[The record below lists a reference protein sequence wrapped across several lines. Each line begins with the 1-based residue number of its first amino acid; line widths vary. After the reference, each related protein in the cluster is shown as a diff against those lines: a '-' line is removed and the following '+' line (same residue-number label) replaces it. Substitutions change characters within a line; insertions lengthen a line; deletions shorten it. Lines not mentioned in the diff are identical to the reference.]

1 MRPKNII
8 RKEWLKYNLLFV
20 AEHFLG
26 YPRFK
31 AMLGKR
37 QKRLFYKIENRLGP
51 SSHIGFNPVQEVD
64 PNMSREEFLETC
76 YRPILPRL
84 FKGAAKDWDAIKHWN
99 LDFFEK
105 HYGEVQIT
113 INDNEGL
120 SDEEFEQILFK
131 TYIRQL
137 RSGSR
142 KYLRFSD
149 VVNHNEELKEH
160 IDRKWLDRF
169 QLPFSWGEDMK
180 MFMGAAGTK
189 TNLHV
194 GFSDFLFV
202 QVSGVKKW
210 TLYPPNNRIFL
221 DPRTERTFHYYS
233 RADPK
238 ETDNPD
244 FPLLKYAEKFEVTL
258 QPGDVLWVPSFTW
271 HYVENDTETIGV
283 RCGRS
288 SLVSAFRSSNI
299 LASLIFLATRPN
311 IFSYALTTRTEKK
324 SLVFAKSYKN

>member
-1 MRPKNII
+1 MRPKII
-8 RKEWLKYNLLFV
+8 SQKEWWNYNLLFV

-26 YPRFK
+26 YPRFQHF
-31 AMLGKR
+31 LGNVQR
-37 QKRLFYKIENRLGP
+37 QLFSKIENRLG
-51 SSHIGFNPVQEVD
+51 EVKD
-64 PNMSREEFLETC
+64 YQSNLILEVGANISREEFLETC
-76 YRPILPRL
+76 YRPILPSL
-84 FKGAAKDWDAIKHWN
+84 FKGAAKHWKAIKTWD

-105 HYGEVQIT
+105 NYGQIQIT

-120 SDEEFEQILFK
+120 SDEVFEELLFSS
-131 TYIRQL
+131 YIKQL

-149 VVNHNEELKEH
+149 VVNHNQELKDH

-169 QLPFSWGEDMK
+169 RLPYSWGEDMK

-202 QVSGVKKW
+202 QVSGIKKW

-233 RADPK
+233 RA
-238 ETDNPD
+238 NPNRLDDQD
-244 FPLLKYAEKFEVTL
+244 FPLLKYAQKFEVTL
-258 QPGDVLWVPSFTW
+258 HPGDVLWVPSFTW
-271 HYVENDTETIGV
+271 HYVENETETIGV

-288 SLVSAFRSSNI
+288 SLMSAFRSSKV
-299 LASLIFLATRPN
+299 LAGLIFLATRPN
-311 IFSYALTTRTEKK
+311 IFSYALTTRTKKK
-324 SLVFAKSYKN
+324 SLVFTKSYKK